1 MFDANSLEMRA
12 AAGRNSVGCSM
23 RERVDRQA
31 ACSEGGF
38 SVGLSEDRSC
48 AMPADDAGP
57 ADLDY
62 LYNMIDKL
70 YHEYARGCGLSDCA
84 YWMLYDLESA
94 GGAMPQRE
102 LAEQW
107 CYSKQTISSAL
118 KSLESKGL
126 VALDYEEGSRRSKV
140 VALTDAGRAFSH
152 RRIVPAMEAEK
163 RAFLTLAAS
172 ERFELLRL
180 VRRYASALEQEIRTS
195 ARASATAVPADE
207 PESFKGP
214 SAP

>member
-1 MFDANSLEMRA
+1 MFDASPLETRA
-12 AAGRNSVGCSM
+12 AAGRSSVGCSM
-23 RERVDRQA
+23 EGREERPTARPEDA
-31 ACSEGGF
+31 ALVGMPEGC
-38 SVGLSEDRSC
+38 SC
-48 AMPADDAGP
+48 AVPANDAGP

-118 KSLESKGL
+118 KSLESKGF
-126 VALDYEEGSRRSKV
+126 VTLDYEEGSRRSKV

-180 VRRYASALEQEIRTS
+180 VRRYASALEQEIRAS
-195 ARASATAVPADE
+195 ARAAATAVPADE
-207 PESFKGP
+207 PESLKGP

>member
-1 MFDANSLEMRA
+1 MFEGSSLEMRA
-12 AAGRNSVGCSM
+12 AAGRGSQGCSAEGHE
-23 RERVDRQA
+23 ERPA
-31 ACSEGGF
+31 ARSEGGALA
-38 SVGLSEDRSC
+38 SMSACGSC
-48 AMPADDAGP
+48 TVPTDGAGP

-70 YHEYARGCGLSDCA
+70 YHEYARDCGLSDCA

-140 VALTDAGRAFSH
+140 VSLTDAGRSFSR

-180 VRRYASALEQEIRTS
+180 VRRYASALEQEIRAS
-195 ARASATAVPADE
+195 ARTSATAVPADE

>member
-1 MFDANSLEMRA
+1 MFEANSLEMRA
-12 AAGRNSVGCSM
+12 AAGREPLGCSVEG
-23 RERVDRQA
+23 RSERLPARSGDDA
-31 ACSEGGF
+31 SIGMSGGC
-38 SVGLSEDRSC
+38 SC
-48 AMPADDAGP
+48 AAPADGAGP

-126 VALDYEEGSRRSKV
+126 VVLDYEEGSRRSKV
-140 VALTDAGRAFSH
+140 VALTDAGRAFSR

-163 RAFLTLAAS
+163 RAFMTLGAS

-180 VRRYASALEQEIRTS
+180 VRRYASALEQEIRAS
-195 ARASATAVPADE
+195 ARAAAAAAPSDE

>member
-23 RERVDRQA
+23 RERADWPA

-140 VALTDAGRAFSH
+140 VALTDA
-152 RRIVPAMEAEK
+152 AMEAEK

-180 VRRYASALEQEIRTS
+180 VRRYASALEQEIRAS
-195 ARASATAVPADE
+195 ARAAATAVPADE